1 MFKSDVFFL
10 SLIISGLAMGWIG
23 CALKAEARE
32 KAIWKQAVS
41 CGCAEQIVENDQI
54 VFKWKIPASA
64 TAELK

>member
-1 MFKSDVFFL
+1 
-10 SLIISGLAMGWIG
+10 MGWIC

-41 CGCAEQIVENDQI
+41 CGCAEQVIENDTI